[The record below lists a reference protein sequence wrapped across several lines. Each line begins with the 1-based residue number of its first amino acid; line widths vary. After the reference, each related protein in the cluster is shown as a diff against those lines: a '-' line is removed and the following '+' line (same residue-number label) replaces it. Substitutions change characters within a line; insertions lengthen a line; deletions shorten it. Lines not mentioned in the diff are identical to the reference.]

1 MRQARSPPA
10 TGRVARRVTTLQ
22 DRLVK
27 ELRLAGLSTST
38 AANQFVETG
47 LPRDTRRVT
56 VPPAQAADRH
66 RPNPTARAL
75 DGMRGLQTP
84 RTVRRD

>member
-1 MRQARSPPA
+1 MAPQSAGEQRPRQFTRARAERWVTVRLARSPPA

-47 LPRDTRRVT
+47 LPRDTRRVA
-56 VPPAQAADRH
+56 VPPA
-66 RPNPTARAL
+66 
-75 DGMRGLQTP
+75 
-84 RTVRRD
+84 

>member
-1 MRQARSPPA
+1 MRLARSPLA
-10 TGRVARRVTTLQ
+10 TGRVARRVTALQ

-47 LPRDTRRVT
+47 LPCDTRRVA
-56 VPPAQAADRH
+56 VPPAQATDRQ
-66 RPNPTARAL
+66 RPNSTARAL
-75 DGMRGLQTP
+75 DRMRSLQPP
-84 RTVRRD
+84 RIVWRD

>member
-1 MRQARSPPA
+1 MRLARSPPA
-10 TGRVARRVTTLQ
+10 TGRVARRVTALQ
-22 DRLVK
+22 RLVK

-56 VPPAQAADRH
+56 VPPAQAADWH

-75 DGMRGLQTP
+75 DRMRGLQTP
-84 RTVRRD
+84 RIVWRD

>member
-1 MRQARSPPA
+1 MRLARSLPA
-10 TGRVARRVTTLQ
+10 TRRVARRVTALQ

-38 AANQFVETG
+38 AANQFVETR
-47 LPRDTRRVT
+47 LPCDTRRVA
-56 VPPAQAADRH
+56 VPPAQATDRQ

-75 DGMRGLQTP
+75 DRMRGLQTP
-84 RTVRRD
+84 RIVRRD